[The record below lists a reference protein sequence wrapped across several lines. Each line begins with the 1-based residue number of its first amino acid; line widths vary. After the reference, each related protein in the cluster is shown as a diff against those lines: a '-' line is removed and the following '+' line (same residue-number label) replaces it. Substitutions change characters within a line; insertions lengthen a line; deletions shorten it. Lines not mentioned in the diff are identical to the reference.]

1 MRTIAISAIAAIV
14 VVVGLIAADRR
25 PQASKPEKENI
36 VKGNTAFALDLYS
49 RLRGQEGNLF
59 FSPYSISTA
68 LAMTYAGARGETAE
82 QMAKVL
88 HLDGAPENVPSA
100 FAALDRELTAG
111 EKARKY
117 QLYTANALWAQKG
130 HPFLP
135 AYLQLTRD
143 AYQAGMNEVDFQNAT
158 EEARQTINA
167 WVARVT
173 RDKIKD
179 LLAPGVVN
187 EMTRL
192 VLTNA
197 IYFKGNWE
205 RPFQK
210 ARTRQEPFH
219 VSGGPDPKVAMMH
232 QKSHFQYLDQ
242 PEVQLLQMP
251 YSGKD
256 LALVV
261 LLPRKVDGLADLE
274 RTLTLEKLGAYLGQL
289 HDDQV
294 DVSLPKFRMT
304 EELQLAKTL
313 SAMGMASAFKAGE
326 ADFSGMDGTHELS
339 LSAVVH
345 KAFVDVNE
353 EGTEAAAAT
362 GIGVTAAAVRLDE
375 PVFRADHP
383 FLFMIRDVR
392 TQSILFVGRL
402 TQPRT

>member
-1 MRTIAISAIAAIV
+1 MRTATSAIVAIA
-14 VVVGLIAADRR
+14 VVVGLVAADRR
-25 PQASKPEKENI
+25 SQTSKSQKENI

-68 LAMTYAGARGETAE
+68 LAMTYAGAHGETAE

-88 HLDGAPENVPSA
+88 HFPGARENVPSA

-111 EKARKY
+111 DNSRKY

-135 AYLQLTRD
+135 TYLQLTRE
-143 AYQAGMNEVDFQNAT
+143 AFHAGLNEVDFQNAT

-167 WVARVT
+167 WVAKET
-173 RDKIKD
+173 REKIKD

-187 EMTRL
+187 DMTRL

-197 IYFKGNWE
+197 IYFKGSWE

-219 VSGGPDPKVAMMH
+219 LSGAPDLKVAMMH
-232 QKSHFQYLDQ
+232 QKGHFQYLDQ
-242 PEVQLLQMP
+242 PEVQVLQMP
-251 YSGKD
+251 YAGKD
-256 LALVV
+256 LAFAVF
-261 LLPRKVDGLADLE
+261 LPRKVDGLADLE
-274 RTLTLEKLGAYLGQL
+274 RTLTAEKFGAYLGQL

-294 DVSLPKFRMT
+294 NVSIPKFRMT

-313 SAMGMASAFKAGE
+313 STMGMSAAFKPGE

-362 GIGVTAAAVRLDE
+362 GIGVAATAFRVDE

-383 FLFMIRDVR
+383 FLFMIRDLR
-392 TQSILFVGRL
+392 TQSMLFVGRL
-402 TQPRT
+402 VQPKT